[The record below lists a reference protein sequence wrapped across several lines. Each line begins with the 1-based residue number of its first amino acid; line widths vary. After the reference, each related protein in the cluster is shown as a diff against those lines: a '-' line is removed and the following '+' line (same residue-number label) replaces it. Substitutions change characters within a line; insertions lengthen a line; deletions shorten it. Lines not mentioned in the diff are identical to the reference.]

1 MPRIIDYPIVARQMS
16 DQGLVCLYPNSGAF
30 GYAKETPVH
39 AVGWVA
45 GDDPT
50 IRPAAR
56 ALTTVVAP
64 PAEATLARLAATA
77 WHDLLPGPV
86 WVLPKAHWAYELD
99 FGSAAWM
106 PGLLQNVGL
115 DDTALSPRHDGTAIE
130 FTVDETPAFVTLV
143 EGLLTHLLGSDFQ
156 LCFPARDVVCTVHH
170 HKQLWWMS
178 RDEGIVDRLKKLV
191 GTSTGAQ

>member
-1 MPRIIDYPIVARQMS
+1 MSRIIDYPTVVQQMS
-16 DQGLVCLYPNSGAF
+16 EQGLICLYPNSGAF

-45 GDDPT
+45 GNDPT

-56 ALTTVVAP
+56 ALMTIVAQ
-64 PAEATLARLAATA
+64 PAEATLARLAIAA
-77 WHDLLPGPV
+77 WRDLFPGPV

-106 PGLLQNVGL
+106 PGLLRSIGL
-115 DDTALSPRHDGTAIE
+115 DDAILSPRHDGTAVE
-130 FTVDETPAFVTLV
+130 FGADEAPGFVTLI

-156 LCFPARDVVCTVHH
+156 LCFPGRDVVCTVHH

-178 RDEGIVDRLKKLV
+178 RDEAIVQALRELATNNGGV
-191 GTSTGAQ
+191 P

>member
-1 MPRIIDYPIVARQMS
+1 MPRIIDYPVVVQQMS
-16 DQGLVCLYPNSGAF
+16 DQGLICLYPNSGAF

-39 AVGWVA
+39 AVGWVG

-56 ALTTVVAP
+56 PLTMAVAQP
-64 PAEATLARLAATA
+64 VELTLATLAARA
-77 WHDLLPGPV
+77 WREVLPGPV

-106 PGLLQNVGL
+106 PGLLREIGL
-115 DDTALSPRHDGTAIE
+115 EDAVLSPRHDGTAIE
-130 FTVDETPAFVTLV
+130 FCAEEAPTFATLI

-156 LCFPARDVVCTVHH
+156 LCFPGRDIVCTVHH
-170 HKQLWWMS
+170 HKQLWWTS
-178 RDEGIVDRLKKLV
+178 RDEGIVQSLRTIAK
-191 GTSTGAQ
+191 